1 MKVMRNVLKTITKS
15 ISIAMISKQVL
26 RKLSL
31 NNLMKTNKRLISS
44 SYGLIYEEF
53 GDPIKV
59 VKKVEMSWELDKVL
73 EPNEILMRYL
83 ASPINPADINTIQGV
98 YAIKPQLP
106 AIGGNEGVAQVIK
119 VGPQVTRLRVGDW
132 VIPGLSAS
140 GTWRSHA
147 IHNANDVLVI
157 DNSIDV
163 LSAAQLSVN
172 PCTAYRML
180 KDFVDLKKGLIIEFN
195 DEFS

>member
-1 MKVMRNVLKTITKS
+1 MKVMRNVLKTVIKS
-15 ISIAMISKQVL
+15 ISIAMISKQLL
-26 RKLSL
+26 RKLNL
-31 NNLMKTNKRLISS
+31 KNLMKTNKRLISS

-53 GDPIKV
+53 GEPIKV
-59 VKKVEMSWELDKVL
+59 IKKVDISEKYNKGL

-106 AIGGNEGVAQVIK
+106 AIGGNEGIAQVIQI
-119 VGPQVTRLRVGDW
+119 GPQVTRVRVGDW
-132 VIPGLSAS
+132 VIPGMSAS

-180 KDFVDLKKGLIIEFN
+180 KDFVDLKKGLFIEFN
-195 DEFS
+195 

>member
-1 MKVMRNVLKTITKS
+1 MKVMRNVLKTVIKS
-15 ISIAMISKQVL
+15 ISIAMISKQLL
-26 RKLSL
+26 RKL
-31 NNLMKTNKRLISS
+31 NLKNFMKTNKRLISS

-53 GDPIKV
+53 GEPIKV
-59 VKKVEMSWELDKVL
+59 IKKVDISEKYNKGL

-106 AIGGNEGVAQVIK
+106 AIGGNEGIAQVIQI
-119 VGPQVTRLRVGDW
+119 GPQVTRVRVGDW
-132 VIPGLSAS
+132 VIPGMSAS

-180 KDFVDLKKGLIIEFN
+180 KDFVDLKKGLFIEFN
-195 DEFS
+195 